1 MRTRLLVLS
10 ALFLVGA
17 TFAARATDAEQVP
30 LRQPLATMS
39 RQIGP
44 WIGRDEPQLASSP
57 RAACRQPRSP
67 MASAVLGVDEYI
79 NRAYADPSGRIPAP
93 VSVYVGY
100 YKSQREG
107 DTIHSPLNCI
117 PGSGWE
123 PVRSSRPEISVPG
136 AASPITVNRLLIEKG
151 IDRQVV
157 VYWYQAHG
165 RVVAS
170 EYWSKLFMM
179 YDAVRLNRSDAALV
193 RVISPVLPSEQDPAA
208 AEGRVTQFVQQL
220 FPRLNAHLPS

>member
-10 ALFLVGA
+10 ASLLVGA
-17 TFAARATDAEQVP
+17 MFVARASHAEQVP
-30 LRQPLATMS
+30 LRAPLASMS

-44 WIGRDEPQLASSP
+44 WTGRDEPQLPSDIVAI
-57 RAACRQPRSP
+57 
-67 MASAVLGVDEYI
+67 LGVDEYI
-79 NRAYADPSGRIPAP
+79 NRAYFDPSGRIPAP
-93 VSVYVGY
+93 VSLYVGY

-117 PGSGWE
+117 PGSGWQ
-123 PVRSSRPEISVPG
+123 PVSAARPQIAVPG
-136 AASPITVNRLLIEKG
+136 APSPITVNRLLIEKG

-170 EYWSKLFMM
+170 EYWSKMFMV

-193 RVISPVLPSEQDPAA
+193 RVISPVLSSESDPSV
-208 AEGRVTQFVQQL
+208 AEGRVTEFVQQL

>member
-1 MRTRLLVLS
+1 MGARLLVLS
-10 ALFLVGA
+10 ACLLVGA
-17 TFAARATDAEQVP
+17 TLAARATDAEQVP
-30 LRQPLATMS
+30 LREPLAKMS

-44 WIGRDEPQLASSP
+44 WVGRDEPQLPSDIV
-57 RAACRQPRSP
+57 
-67 MASAVLGVDEYI
+67 AVLGVDEYI
-79 NRAYADPSGRIPAP
+79 NRAYVDPSGRGAAP
-93 VSVYVGY
+93 VSLYVGY
-100 YKSQREG
+100 YQSQREG
-107 DTIHSPLNCI
+107 DTMHSPLNCI

-123 PVRSSRPEISVPG
+123 PVRAARPQISVPG
-136 AASPITVNRLLIEKG
+136 VLSPITVNRLLIEKG

-170 EYWSKLFMM
+170 EYWSKLFMV

-193 RVISPVLPSEQDPAA
+193 RVISPVLPSENDPAA
-208 AEGRVTQFVQQL
+208 AESRVTEFVQQL

>member
-1 MRTRLLVLS
+1 MRTRLFVLS
-10 ALFLVGA
+10 ACLLASA
-17 TFAARATDAEQVP
+17 TLAARATHSEQVP
-30 LRQPLATMS
+30 LREPLARMS

-44 WIGRDEPQLASSP
+44 WTGSDEPQLPSDIV
-57 RAACRQPRSP
+57 
-67 MASAVLGVDEYI
+67 AVLGVDEYI
-79 NRAYADPSGRIPAP
+79 NRAYVDRGGHVPAP
-93 VSVYVGY
+93 VELYVGY

-123 PVRSSRPEISVPG
+123 PVSATRPQITVPG
-136 AASPITVNRLLIEKG
+136 AAAPITVNRLLIQKG

-157 VYWYQAHG
+157 LYWYQAHG

-170 EYWSKLFMM
+170 EYWSKLFMV

-193 RVISPVLPSEQDPAA
+193 RVISPVLASENDPSV
-208 AEGRVTQFVQQL
+208 AEGRVTEFVQQL

>member
-44 WIGRDEPQLASSP
+44 WIGRDEPQLSSDIV
-57 RAACRQPRSP
+57 
-67 MASAVLGVDEYI
+67 AVLGVDEYI

-193 RVISPVLPSEQDPAA
+193 RVISPVLPSEQDPSA

>member
-1 MRTRLLVLS
+1 LLVLS
-10 ALFLVGA
+10 ACLLVAA
-17 TFAARATDAEQVP
+17 TLAARATDAEQVP
-30 LRQPLATMS
+30 LREPLAKMS

-44 WIGRDEPQLASSP
+44 WIGRDEPQLTSDIV
-57 RAACRQPRSP
+57 
-67 MASAVLGVDEYI
+67 AVLGVDEYI
-79 NRAYADPSGRIPAP
+79 NRSYVDPSGQIPAD
-93 VSVYVGY
+93 VSLYVGY

-123 PVRSSRPEISVPG
+123 PVSASRPQMTVPG
-136 AASPITVNRLLIEKG
+136 SASPITVNRLIIEKG

-170 EYWSKLFMM
+170 EYWSKLFMV
-179 YDAVRLNRSDAALV
+179 YDAVRLNRSDAALI
-193 RVISPVLPSEQDPAA
+193 RVISPVLASENDPRA
-208 AEGRVTQFVQQL
+208 AENRVTDFVQRL
-220 FPRLNAHLPS
+220 FPQLNAHLPS

>member
-1 MRTRLLVLS
+1 MRARLLVLS

-17 TFAARATDAEQVP
+17 TLAARATDAEQVP

-44 WIGRDEPQLASSP
+44 WIGRDEPQLSSDIV
-57 RAACRQPRSP
+57 
-67 MASAVLGVDEYI
+67 AVLGVDEYI

>member
-44 WIGRDEPQLASSP
+44 WIGRDEPQLSSDIV
-57 RAACRQPRSP
+57 
-67 MASAVLGVDEYI
+67 AVLGVDEYI

-123 PVRSSRPEISVPG
+123 PVRSSRPEITVPG

>member
-1 MRTRLLVLS
+1 MRGRLLVLS
-10 ALFLVGA
+10 ACLLVAA
-17 TFAARATDAEQVP
+17 TFAARATEAEQVP
-30 LRQPLATMS
+30 LREPLANMS
-39 RQIGP
+39 RQMGP
-44 WIGRDEPQLASSP
+44 WMGRDEPQLSSDIV
-57 RAACRQPRSP
+57 
-67 MASAVLGVDEYI
+67 AVLGVDEYI
-79 NRAYADPSGRIPAP
+79 NRAYVDRSGHFPAP
-93 VSVYVGY
+93 VWVYVGY

-107 DTIHSPLNCI
+107 DTMHSPLNCI

-123 PVRSSRPEISVPG
+123 PIRAARPQIAVSG

-170 EYWSKLFMM
+170 EYWSKFFMV

-193 RVISPVLPSEQDPAA
+193 RVISPVLSAETDTSA
-208 AEGRVTQFVQQL
+208 AEDRVTQFVQQL

>member
-1 MRTRLLVLS
+1 MQRRLLVLS
-10 ALFLVGA
+10 ACLLVGA
-17 TFAARATDAEQVP
+17 TLAARATDAEQVP
-30 LRQPLATMS
+30 LREPLAKMS

-44 WIGRDEPQLASSP
+44 WIGRDEPQLTSDIV
-57 RAACRQPRSP
+57 
-67 MASAVLGVDEYI
+67 AVLGVDEYI
-79 NRAYADPSGRIPAP
+79 NRSYVDPTGHIPAD
-93 VSVYVGY
+93 VSLYVGY

-107 DTIHSPLNCI
+107 DTMHSPLNCI

-123 PVRSSRPEISVPG
+123 PVSASRPQITVAGSS
-136 AASPITVNRLLIEKG
+136 SPITVNRLIIEKG

-170 EYWSKLFMM
+170 EYWSKLFMV

-193 RVISPVLPSEQDPAA
+193 RVISPVLASENDPRA
-208 AEGRVTQFVQQL
+208 AENRVTDFVQQL

>member
-10 ALFLVGA
+10 ACLLVGA
-17 TFAARATDAEQVP
+17 TLAARATDAEQVP
-30 LRQPLATMS
+30 LREPLARMS

-44 WIGRDEPQLASSP
+44 WIGRDEPQLTSDIV
-57 RAACRQPRSP
+57 
-67 MASAVLGVDEYI
+67 AVLGVDEYI
-79 NRAYADPSGRIPAP
+79 NRAYADPTGRMSAP

-100 YKSQREG
+100 YRSQREG

-123 PVRSSRPEISVPG
+123 PVRASRPQITVPG
-136 AASPITVNRLLIEKG
+136 ADSPITVNRLLIEKG

-157 VYWYQAHG
+157 VYWYQSHG

-170 EYWSKLFMM
+170 EYWSKLFMV
-179 YDAVRLNRSDAALV
+179 YDAVRMNRSDAALV
-193 RVISPVLPSEQDPAA
+193 RVISPVLPSENDPAA
-208 AEGRVTQFVQQL
+208 AESRVTEFVQQL

>member
-17 TFAARATDAEQVP
+17 TLAARATDAEQVP

-44 WIGRDEPQLASSP
+44 WIGRDEPQLSSDIV
-57 RAACRQPRSP
+57 
-67 MASAVLGVDEYI
+67 AVLGVDEYI